1 MKFQDIIQKRRSV
14 REFRDEPVPDEKLH
28 RVLEAAR
35 LAPSAGNRQ
44 PWKFVV
50 VKDASKR
57 TALAQ
62 ASDNQFFV
70 GQAPIIIVAVALMPE
85 RIMSCG
91 VPSYAVDLAIAIEHI
106 VLAAAD
112 EGLGTC
118 WIGAFSQ
125 ESVKRIT
132 ADPDKYK
139 VVAVIPMGYPVA
151 ETAPRRRKPI
161 EEVVCYEK
169 FIEYSR

>member
-1 MKFQDIIQKRRSV
+1 MEFQDIIQNRRSV
-14 REFRDEPVPDEKLH
+14 REFRDEAVPDEKLS

-50 VKDASKR
+50 IKDANKR
-57 TALAQ
+57 KALTQSANNQ
-62 ASDNQFFV
+62 AFV
-70 GQAPIIIVAVALMPE
+70 GQAPIIIVAVALMPMK
-85 RIMSCG
+85 IMTCG

-106 VLAAAD
+106 VLAAVD

-125 ESVKRIT
+125 EDARNIVGI
-132 ADPDKYK
+132 PDKYK
-139 VVAVIPMGYPVA
+139 VVTVMPIGYPVA
-151 ETAPRRRKPI
+151 ETAARSRKPI
-161 EEVVCYEK
+161 EEVVCYERFK
-169 FIEYSR
+169 EY

>member
-1 MKFQDIIQKRRSV
+1 MEFQDIILKRRSV
-14 REFRDEPVPDEKLH
+14 REFGDKPVPDEKLR

-50 VKDASKR
+50 VKDSNKR
-57 TALAQ
+57 KALAQ
-62 ASDNQFFV
+62 AANNQVFV
-70 GQAPIIIVAVALMPE
+70 GQASIIIVAVALMPE
-85 RIMSCG
+85 RIMTCG

-106 VLAAAD
+106 VLAAVD

-125 ESVKRIT
+125 ENARRIVGV
-132 ADPDKYK
+132 PDKYK
-139 VVAVIPMGYPVA
+139 VVTVMPMGYPAV
-151 ETAPRRRKPI
+151 ETAPRPRKPI

-169 FIEYSR
+169 FTEYS